1 MYGSLVARLA
11 GAIPPVL
18 SVGVLLVPLLVLVGV
33 VYPAVWSRQSYR
45 RKAALEVLVQL
56 LRRRK

>member
-1 MYGSLVARLA
+1 M
-11 GAIPPVL
+11 L
-18 SVGVLLVPLLVLVGV
+18 SAGVLLVPVLVLVGV